1 MSSSFVCA
9 FTRGPRRK
17 SRGRANLVGV
27 SQERR
32 LTSERLPADM
42 PTDTELFK
50 WFDGLREEKRIEIL
64 MVFITRPKEEQ
75 TLRNTLLTFWLKTES
90 NRFLFGDPEIQGAG

>member
-1 MSSSFVCA
+1 
-9 FTRGPRRK
+9 
-17 SRGRANLVGV
+17 
-27 SQERR
+27 
-32 LTSERLPADM
+32 M